1 VTVAPRAQVVGAAQ
15 VVPGDFVQVLRAV
28 LRSPDLR
35 QVALVEEDV
44 PSLPANP
51 VQGFQGSARVSR
63 FAPEMITVQVEA
75 THPALLILGE
85 AYYPG
90 WTAQVGGREIPCLPA
105 NAWMRAVPIPAGK
118 QVVTFR
124 YHSTWLVPGTL
135 LSILSLALA
144 LLVLRRR
151 D

>member
-1 VTVAPRAQVVGAAQ
+1 
-15 VVPGDFVQVLRAV
+15 
-28 LRSPDLR
+28 
-35 QVALVEEDV
+35 
-44 PSLPANP
+44 
-51 VQGFQGSARVSR
+51 
-63 FAPEMITVQVEA
+63 MITVQVEA

-118 QVVTFR
+118 QEIIFHF
-124 YHSTWLVPGTL
+124 HSTLLIPGAL

-144 LLVLRRR
+144 LVVLRRR
-151 D
+151 A